1 MRHRHSHH
9 DQPWLPPA
17 QLVSVPGRGEFFV
30 RRFVHPNP
38 SAPTLLL
45 LHGWTGT
52 GDINFFSAYEQ
63 LAEKYSFVVIDHR
76 GHGRGLRP
84 AEKFTL
90 EDCADDAAAIIRELG
105 LNTVTPVGY
114 SMGGPI
120 SMLLWKRHGALVRS
134 IVLCA
139 TALEWNGTKA
149 ERRRWKTSRL
159 ISPFIRIISSPRLI
173 ERVVRRAIPR
183 NSPIHRNVSWIVGEI
198 RRNDSWVMREA
209 GRALST
215 YSAVEWAGQVDVPV
229 ACVVTTLDVLVPPR
243 KQHQLASA
251 MSAHIVPLDGDHL
264 AMWGVPDRYAT
275 ALRMAVDW
283 TTSTSTR

>member
-1 MRHRHSHH
+1 MKRRHSHH
-9 DQPWLPPA
+9 ELPWLPPA
-17 QLVSVPGRGEFFV
+17 ELVSVPGRGEFFV
-30 RRFVHPNP
+30 RRFVHPNL

-120 SMLLWKRHGALVRS
+120 SMLLWKRHGALVHS

-149 ERRRWKTSRL
+149 ERRRWKTSRF
-159 ISPFIRIISSPRLI
+159 ISPLIRILSTPRLI
-173 ERVVRRAIPR
+173 ERVVHRAIPR
-183 NSPIHRNVSWIVGEI
+183 NSGMHRHVSWIVSEI

-229 ACVVTTLDVLVPPR
+229 ACVVTTSDVLVPPR

-251 MSAHIVPLDGDHL
+251 TSAHVVPLDGDHL
-264 AMWGVPDRYAT
+264 AMWGVPERYAT

>member
-1 MRHRHSHH
+1 MKRRHSHH
-9 DQPWLPPA
+9 ELPWLPPA
-17 QLVSVPGRGEFFV
+17 EVVSVPGRGEFFV

-84 AEKFTL
+84 AEKFAL

-120 SMLLWKRHGALVRS
+120 SMLLWKRHGALVHS

-149 ERRRWKTSRL
+149 ERRRWKTSRFF
-159 ISPFIRIISSPRLI
+159 SPLIRILSTPRLI
-173 ERVVRRAIPR
+173 ERVVHRAIPR
-183 NSPIHRNVSWIVGEI
+183 NSTMHRHVSWIVSEI

-229 ACVVTTLDVLVPPR
+229 ACVVTTSDVLVPPR

-251 MSAHIVPLDGDHL
+251 TSAHVVPLDGDHL
-264 AMWGVPDRYAT
+264 AMWGVPERYAT